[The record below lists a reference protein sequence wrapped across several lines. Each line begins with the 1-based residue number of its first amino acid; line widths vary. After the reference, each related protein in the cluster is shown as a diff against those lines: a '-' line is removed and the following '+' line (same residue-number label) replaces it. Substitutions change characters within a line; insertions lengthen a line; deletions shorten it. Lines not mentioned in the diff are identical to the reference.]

1 MLLAI
6 TLCLLS
12 WVVTTERNK
21 GRNRILNV
29 IVTEC
34 FLVLMLYWKNSTA
47 LSMIRPISIPQIFGY
62 LSVRITF
69 ATQAQVIMMLLA
81 CVKNIVCEWMV
92 AVTVSSCPLGC
103 KYI

>member
-1 MLLAI
+1 MLLAT

-12 WVVTTERNK
+12 WAITIEQNK
-21 GRNRILNV
+21 RGNKILNV
-29 IVTEC
+29 VVTKWL
-34 FLVLMLYWKNSTA
+34 LVLMLYWKNSTA

-69 ATQAQVIMMLLA
+69 ATQAQVTMMLFA
-81 CVKNIVCEWMV
+81 CVKNIVCELMV
-92 AVTVSSCPLGC
+92 AVMVSSCLLGC